1 MADEPALPDARA
13 VALIE
18 MACDLART
26 EADLQAFGAVN
37 ASAFQGLDPPT
48 YAAARAVFARRLL
61 QLKGDRSD

>member
-13 VALIE
+13 VALIK

-26 EADLQAFGAVN
+26 IPDLQAFGAVN

-48 YAAARAVFARRLL
+48 YAAARAAYVRRLGE
-61 QLKGDRSD
+61 LKGKP